1 MIYFL
6 SVISICSAWGV
17 ITAQNLTS
25 LKRDNQSMAPFGSNL
40 TLLALLPVSQLSAAV
55 MRR

>member
-25 LKRDNQSMAPFGSNL
+25 LKRDNQSMAPFSSNL